1 MTEQADQPAIRV
13 ALPRTP
19 EAGAIARGLIS
30 RELAPQLEAPALL
43 SAKLVASELVNNAYQ
58 HGRGEIR
65 LEVQRLGDRLR
76 IEVIDEGEGASV
88 MINEQPG
95 ERGGRGLRLVD
106 SVALQWGAYEGTTH
120 VWVDLAI

>member
-1 MTEQADQPAIRV
+1 VSERADQPEVRV

-30 RELAPQLEAPALL
+30 RHLAPQLEADALHR
-43 SAKLVASELVNNAYQ
+43 AKLVASELVNNAYQ
-58 HGRGEIR
+58 HGRGQIR
-65 LEVQRLGDRLR
+65 LDVKRLDDRLR

-88 MINEQPG
+88 RINEQPS
-95 ERGGRGLRLVD
+95 ERGGRGLKLVD

>member
-1 MTEQADQPAIRV
+1 M